1 MGSYI
6 NSLFNLSLGES
17 FNSVIEMTKTAK
29 DNLFKIQENNDI
41 GLKEFEQFLNYI
53 YYGKGINKNNINN
66 TYANQFSL
74 GVENELVKIAQNYV
88 QSIAGDG
95 RINLAGSNLRS
106 GSVGEIKVSEIN
118 ERIKIVQDQINK
130 VQDYAQYKQILVKLK
145 ALEGYLNQ
153 AKTFLESKWGATNL
167 TKNKL
172 LTKSM
177 TSDGV
182 NLLEQINLLWNEVSY
197 VAGMPSNKEIGD
209 VLEKSLPVVKNIL
222 DGQIDGSVSDMLQEA
237 FSAKSVGETRT
248 SAEELVSII
257 PQISINRQLVDNKDT
272 SGNITS
278 STVQYVFGDNSDSVF
293 SLSINALENFQQK
306 MDVQL
311 ELDLSNAP
319 NKDMRISAKSWGKMS
334 GRDLGQT
341 TLLNALL
348 RTLNFDPTIA
358 LGLQLDYSSFASKNR
373 SNASSWTDNLS
384 KQAKYIAALD
394 IVAGI
399 GQKQG
404 YADTLVIQ
412 DRGKKEFHV
421 FNIRDI
427 LNDIQNNSGHFA
439 IKGYNEGALTSNSL
453 NYSEHIT
460 SQSWINALMTKMA
473 SQKISI
479 GYRTKI

>member
-6 NSLFNLSLGES
+6 NSLFKSPLGRS
-17 FNSVIEMTKTAK
+17 FNSIIEMTSVAK
-29 DNLFKIQENNDI
+29 ENLSKIQANSDT
-41 GLKEFEQFLNYI
+41 GLKEFEEFLNYI
-53 YYGKGINKNNINN
+53 YYGKGINKNNINS
-66 TYANQFSL
+66 TYANQFNL

-88 QSIAGDG
+88 QNIAGDG
-95 RINLAGSNLRS
+95 RINLTNSNLRS
-106 GSVGEIKVSEIN
+106 GSVGEIKVSEID
-118 ERIKIVQDQINK
+118 ERTKVVQDQINK
-130 VQDYAQYKQILVKLK
+130 IQNYAQYKQILTKLK

-153 AKTFLESKWGATNL
+153 AKTFLENKWGATNL
-167 TKNKL
+167 TGNKL

-177 TSDGV
+177 VSDGV

-197 VAGMPSNKEIGD
+197 IAGMPSNKEIGD
-209 VLEKSLPVVKNIL
+209 VLEKSLPVAKNIL
-222 DGQIDGSVSDMLQEA
+222 DNQINGSIANMLQEA
-237 FSAKSVGETRT
+237 FSTKSVGEKRT

-257 PQISINRQLVDNKDT
+257 PQISINKQLVDNKSA

-278 STVQYVFGDNSDSVF
+278 STIQYVFGDNSDSTF

-311 ELDLSNAP
+311 EMSLPNVP

-348 RTLNFDPTIA
+348 RTLNFDSTIA
-358 LGLQLDYSSFASKNR
+358 LGLQLDYSSFASKNYT
-373 SNASSWTDNLS
+373 NASSWTDNLN
-384 KQAKYIAALD
+384 KQAKYIAVLD
-394 IVAGI
+394 IIAGI

-404 YADTLVIQ
+404 YVDTLVIQ
-412 DRGKKEFHV
+412 DRGKREFHV
-421 FNIRDI
+421 FNIKNI
-427 LNDIQNNSGHFA
+427 LNDIQNNLGHFV
-439 IKGYNEGALTSNSL
+439 IKGYNEKALTSASL

-460 SQSWINALMTKMA
+460 TQSWISALMTKMA

-479 GYRTKI
+479 GYRIKN